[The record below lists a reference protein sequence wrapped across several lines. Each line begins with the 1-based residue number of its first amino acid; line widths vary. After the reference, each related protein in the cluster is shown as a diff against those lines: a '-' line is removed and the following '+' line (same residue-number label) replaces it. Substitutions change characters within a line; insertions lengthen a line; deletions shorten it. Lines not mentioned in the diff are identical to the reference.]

1 MKQKITSTLGITP
14 MVLCKQKLL
23 LRAKEAWVPSV
34 LSSGWLE
41 AVYSGNNDGRTD
53 GLERITRITQSIF

>member
-1 MKQKITSTLGITP
+1 MEQKIPSTLGIAP

-34 LSSGWLE
+34 LSSGRLE
-41 AVYSGNNDGRTD
+41 AVYSGNNEN
-53 GLERITRITQSIF
+53 GLERITQSIF